1 MDKKRVV
8 NQFLRLLAHSNGAS
22 LFYTS
27 IKSEALSKRTK
38 SVLTSLA
45 FHVKMVSSEPKFDP
59 ENALFIPF
67 GADSFESI
75 GNVNLESSRI
85 AFENIWPQAEANII
99 IPEDPAKDQNFRER
113 DIDLI
118 RQQKDEVKRQFHFYQ
133 RS

>member
-1 MDKKRVV
+1 MV
-8 NQFLRLLAHSNGAS
+8 NQFLRLFAYSNGAS

-27 IKSEALSKRTK
+27 IKLEALHKRIK

-45 FHVKMVSSEPKFDP
+45 FNAKLALSEPKFDT

-67 GADSFESI
+67 GTDSLELI
-75 GNVNLESSRI
+75 GHDNLESSRI
-85 AFENIWPQAEANII
+85 AFENIWPQTEANII

-118 RQQKDEVKRQFHFYQ
+118 RQQKDEVKY
-133 RS
+133 RSSTIIILMF